1 METQNN
7 NVSQETESQAV
18 APAPVAQAQV
28 APQSVGN
35 LFDAQAQQPI
45 VHEVPVV
52 AQANVQQP
60 WNQQPQAVA
69 PAPTL
74 DQMWTV
80 INTCIDGMQIR
91 NFVTIRNKY
100 SNGDLLAQN
109 QPHQHQAKVIG
120 FGLCMNK
127 GSKKAMGV
135 NTRQYNRIVC
145 DLADAI
151 AHSLGNWNGVD
162 VNSTNAS
169 AIDCFDKSQVQR
181 PPRPAPQYA
190 QPQYAY
196 SPAPQT
202 QYAQP
207 QQPYGYTQPPQYSY
221 APQQPQQ
228 GYYR

>member
-52 AQANVQQP
+52 AQANVQQPWNQQAVAQAPQPVAPAPQANVQQP

-145 DLADAI
+145 DL
-151 AHSLGNWNGVD
+151 SL
-162 VNSTNAS
+162 
-169 AIDCFDKSQVQR
+169 IHI
-181 PPRPAPQYA
+181 
-190 QPQYAY
+190 
-196 SPAPQT
+196 
-202 QYAQP
+202 
-207 QQPYGYTQPPQYSY
+207 
-221 APQQPQQ
+221 
-228 GYYR
+228 